1 MVYLGIKNIAMLQSM
16 KQLGGGKKPAPNKPA
31 PRATPEQIKM
41 AKKIKDFQSKQ
52 RKSPEREELLTQIAL
67 SGQDKAEKIKGKAED
82 RKYRSQLNI
91 EGMGERTLQAQ
102 EDKFGEE
109 EFGPEYK
116 DLNLKPSTYREKS
129 GGKEEVKKRYTV
141 KTDDTDPRYKEEV
154 ERVNPYQ
161 DVLRVYRTSKYKG
174 DRQVQPDYG
183 VDIKGNKYNPRT
195 GEEATVYEESIK
207 QRAEKNRAY
216 QKAKNEALWK
226 KVEPEVM
233 RMRAQAEAAEAKK
246 KAGGK

>member
-1 MVYLGIKNIAMLQSM
+1 M
-16 KQLGGGKKPAPNKPA
+16 KKPDPKP
-31 PRATPEQIKM
+31 TPEQLKM
-41 AKKIKDFQSKQ
+41 AKRLKDFQSKQ
-52 RKSPEREELLTQIAL
+52 RKSPEREGLLTEISL
-67 SGQDKAEKIKGKAED
+67 SKQDKAEKMKEKNENRGYIS
-82 RKYRSQLNI
+82 RLNI
-91 EGMGERTLQAQ
+91 EGMGNRVLQAQ

-116 DLNLKPSTYREKS
+116 DLNLKPSTYRERS

-154 ERVNPYQ
+154 ERVNPNQ
-161 DVLRVYRTSKYKG
+161 DVLRVYRTSKNRF
-174 DRQVQPDYG
+174 DRDVQPDYG

-216 QKAKNEALWK
+216 QKARNEAIFK
-226 KVEPEVM
+226 RVEPEIK
-233 RMRAQAEAAEAKK
+233 RQRALIEAEKAKA
-246 KAGGK
+246 KAGGNK